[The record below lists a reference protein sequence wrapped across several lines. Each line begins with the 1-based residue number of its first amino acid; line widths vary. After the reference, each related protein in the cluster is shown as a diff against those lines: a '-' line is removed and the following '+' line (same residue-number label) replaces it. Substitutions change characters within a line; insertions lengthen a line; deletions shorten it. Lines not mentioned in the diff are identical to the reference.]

1 MIFSKISQHLLNSD
15 SANMSLSCFIIY
27 SVLLQIV
34 QLTAVFE
41 NTQDLLQDKML
52 CLEMLWFLATYILNF
67 NK

>member
-1 MIFSKISQHLLNSD
+1 MTFSKISQHLLNSD
-15 SANMSLSCFIIY
+15 SANMSLSYFIIY

-52 CLEMLWFLATYILNF
+52 YLEMLWFLATYILNF